1 MDYWNS
7 TASQTTT
14 GRPVDALIC
23 PTTIMAATLPGKHVH
38 PGSTMFV
45 NMLDYSTVTLPVTH
59 VDREVDGVEAEG
71 CKYSFPSLLLGEF
84 TDMLIV

>member
-1 MDYWNS
+1 MDYWNR

-23 PTTIMAATLPGKHVH
+23 PTTIMAAALPGKYVH

-45 NMLDYSTVTLPVTH
+45 NMLDYSTVTLPVTY
-59 VDREVDGVEAEG
+59 VDKSLDGVEDEG
-71 CKYSFPSLLLGEF
+71 CEYSFPY
-84 TDMLIV
+84 LIIEG

>member
-7 TASQTTT
+7 TANQTST

-23 PTTIMAATLPGKHVH
+23 PTTIMAAALPGKHVH

-45 NMLDYSTVTLPVTH
+45 NVLDCSTVTLPVTH
-59 VDREVDGVEAEG
+59 VDREVDAVEAEG
-71 CKYSFPSLLLGEF
+71 CKSSFPCLVIGIE
-84 TDMLIV
+84 